1 MDTNIL
7 LNAPL
12 VSAFAACAIAQFL
25 QPFIPSLLGHGF
37 NKHMFLS
44 TGGMPSSH
52 TATVMALSTSVAL
65 TRGFKSYAFAISI
78 VFSLIVIHDSMNI
91 RMEAGKQADVINEWS
106 KILSEMHKD
115 GPFKQ
120 EHLKTMLGHS
130 FSQVAAGLLLG
141 ILVGLVITWLI
152 APW

>member
-1 MDTNIL
+1 MKNNIL

-12 VSAFAACAIAQFL
+12 VSAFSAWFIAQFL
-25 QPFIPSLLGHGF
+25 KPVISKAMGHGF
-37 NKHMFLS
+37 NPHMFLS

-52 TATVMALSTSVAL
+52 TASVVAL
-65 TRGFKSYAFAISI
+65 TTSIGVLTGLQSYAFAISV
-78 VFSLIVIHDSMNI
+78 VFSLVVIHDSMNI

-106 KILSEMHKD
+106 KIFSEMHKG

-130 FSQVAAGLLLG
+130 FSQVSAGFILGLAA
-141 ILVGLVITWLI
+141 GLVITWLMEF
-152 APW
+152 